1 MRRTVCVSEGCFPLQ
16 SSPVHVEVMGNGK
29 QRKAKKKKIDVN
41 EKLQDN
47 LRARK
52 TRFSK
57 IAGAIHKKK
66 QQRKRSWDKK
76 KKKHDFATFMQRTE

>member
-1 MRRTVCVSEGCFPLQ
+1 MRRTVCISEGCFPLQ

-29 QRKAKKKKIDVN
+29 QRKAKKKIDVN

-52 TRFSK
+52 TRISK
-57 IAGAIHKKK
+57 IAGAIQSNSESFLGIIKKK
-66 QQRKRSWDKK
+66 DL
-76 KKKHDFATFMQRTE
+76 ATFMQRAE